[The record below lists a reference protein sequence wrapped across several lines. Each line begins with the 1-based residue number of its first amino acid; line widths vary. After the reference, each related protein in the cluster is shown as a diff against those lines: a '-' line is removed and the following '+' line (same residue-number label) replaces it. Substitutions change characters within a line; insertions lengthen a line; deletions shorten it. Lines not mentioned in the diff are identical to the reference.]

1 MSLMCS
7 QPWPYRGTRIMDLRA
22 NYETGE
28 VLVIWEKWRRQERKK
43 TRVAESHGAQ
53 EKLDQEKI
61 PGTRG

>member
-1 MSLMCS
+1 
-7 QPWPYRGTRIMDLRA
+7 MDLRA
-22 NYETGE
+22 NYETSE

-43 TRVAESHGAQ
+43 TRVAESCGAQ